1 MGEQRHARNDPKQR
15 FGAVVQAGI
24 NAAQGWNEQALA

>member
-1 MGEQRHARNDPKQR
+1 VREKRHAGDNAKQR

-24 NAAQGWNEQALA
+24 NAAQRWNEQALA